1 MVLRAAGVQL
11 FTIQSVRWP
20 DERLPQAATCVNTL
34 YLPPYSYEMVLRH
47 KKVVIEF
54 IDNDQFHPVKTE
66 MQLAQYISQ
75 LHEHREAFL
84 H

>member
-1 MVLRAAGVQL
+1 
-11 FTIQSVRWP
+11 
-20 DERLPQAATCVNTL
+20 
-34 YLPPYSYEMVLRH
+34 VLRH